1 MATEALP
8 TTRDQ
13 ILRTALD
20 LFSAQGY
27 DATSLRQIAERLGI
41 TKAALYYHFPAK
53 EHLVVE
59 LTNPFVQALGDIVGE
74 ARSATREGTPFSPD
88 VLIERYLD
96 IVLEHHDVLHLLT
109 RDPAAQNHPDVGLRA
124 TNLYLALQSEI
135 VGGDASDADSI
146 RAACALAAVSA
157 AAALP
162 PTRLRKARRPL
173 LSAALAALHSDPQA
187 ERPK

>member
-1 MATEALP
+1 MASPAP
-8 TTRDQ
+8 ATTRDQ

-20 LFSAQGY
+20 LFRVQGY
-27 DATSLRQIAERLGI
+27 DATSLRQIAERLGL

-59 LTNPFVQALGDIVGE
+59 LTRPFVEGLGDVVGE
-74 ARSATREGTPFSPD
+74 ARAATREGTPIAAD
-88 VLIERYLD
+88 ELIARYLD
-96 IVLEHHDVLHLLT
+96 IVLEHHDVLNLLT

-124 TNLYLALQSEI
+124 TNLYLALQAEI
-135 VGGDASDADSI
+135 VGNDASDADSI

-162 PTRLRKARRPL
+162 TTRLRRARQHL
-173 LSAALAALHSDPQA
+173 LAAALAALHSGDDD
-187 ERPK
+187 